1 MFTDESLNETPIMS
15 QMTGGTHGDTFKDFT
30 YHGFTYQ
37 NKYLGLEKNYLT
49 IIIVNLMN

>member
-37 NKYLGLEKNYLT
+37 NKYLLKEELSH
-49 IIIVNLMN
+49 